1 LMMLSGF
8 DDSLDQRL
16 KRAEEAEG
24 ELLKLQPM
32 AAEAPKLRIEKAK
45 HQKMQERNRVRESST
60 QVARQAAEAATDKQS
75 RVPDL
80 VDAAGKAVQ
89 ELYAVMRDIDA
100 HRREAA
106 ESLALVDRVDYEIE
120 VEEGEEQEIALER
133 DPRGLA
139 YALSARHG
147 DVRVKAMLED
157 LAPGFGFLKGC
168 NLAEPLYRDV
178 ANFVIEHAL
187 TSPESVLQPNG
198 KS

>member
-1 LMMLSGF
+1 MLIGF

-16 KRAEEAEG
+16 KKAEEAEG

-45 HQKMQERNRVRESST
+45 QQKMQERNRVRESST
-60 QVARQAAEAATDKQS
+60 QVARQAAESATEKQS
-75 RVPDL
+75 SVPAL

-89 ELYAVMRDIDA
+89 ELYAVMREIDK

-147 DVRVKAMLED
+147 DVRVKVMLED

-187 TSPESVLQPNG
+187 ASPESVLQANG

>member
-1 LMMLSGF
+1 MLSGF

-16 KRAEEAEG
+16 KKAEEAEG

-45 HQKMQERNRVRESST
+45 QLKTQERNRVRESST
-60 QVARQAAEAATDKQS
+60 KVARQASEAATDKQS
-75 RVPDL
+75 RVPAL
-80 VDAAGKAVQ
+80 VETAGKAVQ
-89 ELYAVMRDIDA
+89 ELYAVMRDIDK

-147 DVRVKAMLED
+147 DVRVKVMLED

-187 TSPESVLQPNG
+187 SSPEAVLQANG

>member
-1 LMMLSGF
+1 M
-8 DDSLDQRL
+8 
-16 KRAEEAEG
+16 
-24 ELLKLQPM
+24 
-32 AAEAPKLRIEKAK
+32 
-45 HQKMQERNRVRESST
+45 RESST
-60 QVARQAAEAATDKQS
+60 KVARQAAEAATDKQA
-75 RVPDL
+75 RVPAL

-147 DVRVKAMLED
+147 DVRVKVMLED

-187 TSPESVLQPNG
+187 ASPEAVLQANG

>member
-1 LMMLSGF
+1 MLSGF

-16 KRAEEAEG
+16 KKAEEAEG

-45 HQKMQERNRVRESST
+45 QQKMQERNRVRDSAT
-60 QVARQAAEAATDKQS
+60 QVARQAAEAATEKQAC
-75 RVPDL
+75 VPAL
-80 VDAAGKAVQ
+80 VDTAGKAVE
-89 ELYAVMRDIDA
+89 ELYAAMREIDA
-100 HRREAA
+100 HRRQAA

-147 DVRVKAMLED
+147 DVRVKTMLED

-178 ANFVIEHAL
+178 ANFVIEHAVG
-187 TSPESVLQPNG
+187 SPEAALQPNG

>member
-1 LMMLSGF
+1 MLSGF

-16 KRAEEAEG
+16 KKAEEAEG
-24 ELLKLQPM
+24 ELLKLQPT
-32 AAEAPKLRIEKAK
+32 AAEAPRLRIEKAR
-45 HQKMQERNRVRESST
+45 QLKMQERNRVRESAT
-60 QVARQAAEAATDKQS
+60 QVARQAAEAATERQS
-75 RVPDL
+75 GVPAL
-80 VDAAGKAVQ
+80 VEAAGKAVQ
-89 ELYAVMRDIDA
+89 ELYAAMREIDG
-100 HRREAA
+100 HRRQAA

-157 LAPGFGFLKGC
+157 LAPGFGFLKSC

-187 TSPESVLQPNG
+187 ASPESVLQANG